1 MTTTIQ
7 RNLALVL
14 LLFSATTGAAQEA
27 VKTLPV
33 TPGGSDYP
41 EIRRTI
47 KGLVADQEIRSIRE
61 TPLAGLYEVTL
72 GAEVLYISKDG
83 QYIIQGDLILTKERK
98 SLTEERRGFV
108 RQEILK
114 TVNTS
119 TEIIFAPKK
128 TRHIVAIFTDIDCG
142 YCRKLHQEMAEYNNL
157 GIEIRYLA
165 YPRAGLMSDSYN
177 KAVTVWCSTD
187 RKQALTESKSGK
199 TLKSKTCENPVKAHF
214 ELGQKLG
221 ISGTPALLLEDGT
234 LLPGYIPPARLAAML
249 DKKI

>member
-1 MTTTIQ
+1 MHTRIQ
-7 RNLALVL
+7 SHLALVL
-14 LLFSATTGAAQEA
+14 LLFSATIGAQETG
-27 VKTLPV
+27 KT
-33 TPGGSDYP
+33 TAATHNGGENYP
-41 EIRRTI
+41 EIRRVI
-47 KGLVADQEIRSIRE
+47 KSLVPDQEIRSVRE
-61 TPLAGLYEVTL
+61 TPVAGLYEVTL

-83 QYIIQGDLILTKERK
+83 QYIIQGDLIHAKERK
-98 SLTEERRGFV
+98 SLTEERRGFL
-108 RQEILK
+108 RQDILK
-114 TVNTS
+114 TVNTN

-128 TRHIVAIFTDIDCG
+128 TRHIVTIFTDIDCG

-165 YPRAGLMSDSYN
+165 YPRSGLFTDSYN

-199 TLKSKTCENPVKAHF
+199 TLKSKTCENPVKAHY